1 MHVRL
6 AWCFRKA
13 ATSPLKRCLACP
25 VVRFGD
31 GFCRCDRVHPNVCFT
46 WHWAACS
53 LVPGVRDDL
62 TMLFGLL
69 NSLARCHRV
78 SGVRIVG
85 SVMPLRAF
93 SYDPN
98 RGNWRPFRSGC
109 VARRST
115 ATFLVAIA
123 ALFGDRRA
131 LWDRLDGKGGVWIT
145 LHLRIHLLHSL
156 SLIHI

>member
-85 SVMPLRAF
+85 SVMPLAGIFVRSRSWQLEAF
-93 SYDPN
+93 SV
-98 RGNWRPFRSGC
+98 GL
-109 VARRST
+109 RRSEIDGHFSCSHRCVVWGSMGTLGSLRWKRRSVDHT
-115 ATFLVAIA
+115 A
-123 ALFGDRRA
+123 
-131 LWDRLDGKGGVWIT
+131 
-145 LHLRIHLLHSL
+145 S
-156 SLIHI
+156 SYSSSS